1 MLDFTIIIYYCDI
14 IFKRILKFFGELF
27 MSVIKNCKRI
37 VVKIGTSTLTYQNGS
52 LNLRR
57 IEALVRTISDFKN
70 AGHEVVMVSSG
81 AVGAGY
87 ARLGLESYPDT
98 LARKQ
103 ACAAVGQ
110 SQLMKIYENFF
121 GEYGHTVAQILM
133 TKDVIDNPHR
143 LELVRNTFRT
153 LIDMKCIPIVN
164 ENDSVSSEEMQF
176 GGNDT
181 LSAYVGIA
189 CDADLIIN
197 LSDID
202 GLYDKDPRKNPDAK
216 LIDRVEEINDEIRS
230 YAGGAG
236 TNRGTGGMIAKIKA
250 ASIATNMGIPM
261 LIINGENP
269 FILYEILDGKHV
281 GTYFAGRKDN

>member
-1 MLDFTIIIYYCDI
+1 
-14 IFKRILKFFGELF
+14 

-57 IEALVRTISDFKN
+57 IQALVRTISDFKN
-70 AGHEVVMVSSG
+70 AGHDVIMVSSG
-81 AVGAGY
+81 AVGAGF
-87 ARLGLESYPDT
+87 ARLGLENYPDT
-98 LARKQ
+98 LAKKQ

-133 TKDVIDNPHR
+133 TKDVIDDQHR
-143 LELVRNTFRT
+143 LELVRNTFHT

-189 CDADLIIN
+189 SDADLIIN
-197 LSDID
+197 LSDIN

-216 LIDRVEEINDEIRS
+216 LIDRVEEINDTIRS

-250 ASIATNMGIPM
+250 ASIATDKGIPM
-261 LIINGENP
+261 LIINGQDP

-281 GTYFAGRKDN
+281 GTYFAARKED

>member
-1 MLDFTIIIYYCDI
+1 MI
-14 IFKRILKFFGELF
+14 
-27 MSVIKNCKRI
+27 IKNCKRI

-57 IEALVRTISDFKN
+57 IEALVRTLSDFRN
-70 AGHEVVMVSSG
+70 AGHEVIMVSSG

-87 ARLGLESYPDT
+87 ARLGLSDYPDT
-98 LARKQ
+98 LAKKQ

-121 GEYGHTVAQILM
+121 SEYGHTVAQILM
-133 TKDVIDNPHR
+133 TKDVVDNPHR
-143 LELVRNTFRT
+143 LELVRNTFLT
-153 LIDMKCIPIVN
+153 LLDMKCIPIVN

-189 CDADLIIN
+189 SNADLIIN

-216 LIDRVEEINDEIRS
+216 LIDRVEEIDDTVRS

-261 LIINGENP
+261 LIINGEDP
-269 FILYEILDGKHV
+269 FILYQILDGKHV
-281 GTYFAGRKDN
+281 GTYFAARKETK

>member
-1 MLDFTIIIYYCDI
+1 MN
-14 IFKRILKFFGELF
+14 G
-27 MSVIKNCKRI
+27 IKGCKRI
-37 VVKIGTSTLTYQNGS
+37 VIKVGTSTLTYQNGA

-70 AGHEVVMVSSG
+70 AGHEVIIVSSG

-87 ARLGLESYPDT
+87 AKLGLDTYPDT
-98 LARKQ
+98 LAKKQ

-121 GEYGHTVAQILM
+121 AEYGHTVAQILM

-143 LELVRNTFRT
+143 LELVKNTFHT
-153 LIDMKCIPIVN
+153 LISMKCIPIVN

-189 CDADLIIN
+189 ADADIIIN

-216 LIDRVEEINDEIRS
+216 LIDRVEDINDEIRS

-236 TNRGTGGMIAKIKA
+236 TKRGTGGMIAKIKA

-261 LIINGENP
+261 MIINGQDP

-281 GTYFAGRKDN
+281 GTYFAGRKDTK

>member
-1 MLDFTIIIYYCDI
+1 
-14 IFKRILKFFGELF
+14 
-27 MSVIKNCKRI
+27 
-37 VVKIGTSTLTYQNGS
+37 
-52 LNLRR
+52 
-57 IEALVRTISDFKN
+57 
-70 AGHEVVMVSSG
+70 
-81 AVGAGY
+81 
-87 ARLGLESYPDT
+87 
-98 LARKQ
+98 
-103 ACAAVGQ
+103 
-110 SQLMKIYENFF
+110 
-121 GEYGHTVAQILM
+121 M
-133 TKDVIDNPHR
+133 TKDVIDDPHR
-143 LELVRNTFRT
+143 LELVRNTFHT

-189 CDADLIIN
+189 SDADLIIN

-216 LIDRVEEINDEIRS
+216 LIDRVEEINDTIRS

-261 LIINGENP
+261 LIINGQDP

-281 GTYFAGRKDN
+281 GTYFAAKKKG

>member
-1 MLDFTIIIYYCDI
+1 
-14 IFKRILKFFGELF
+14 

-87 ARLGLESYPDT
+87 ARLGLDTYPDT
-98 LARKQ
+98 LAKKQ

-121 GEYGHTVAQILM
+121 AEYGHTVAQILM
-133 TKDVIDNPHR
+133 TKDVIDDPHR
-143 LELVRNTFRT
+143 LELVKNTFKT

-164 ENDSVSSEEMQF
+164 ENDSVSSEEIQF

-189 CDADLIIN
+189 SEADLVIN

-202 GLYDKDPRKNPDAK
+202 GLYDKDPRKFTDAK

-236 TNRGTGGMIAKIKA
+236 TKRGTGGMIAKIKA

-261 LIINGENP
+261 LIINGQDP

-281 GTYFAGRKDN
+281 GTYFAGRKDK